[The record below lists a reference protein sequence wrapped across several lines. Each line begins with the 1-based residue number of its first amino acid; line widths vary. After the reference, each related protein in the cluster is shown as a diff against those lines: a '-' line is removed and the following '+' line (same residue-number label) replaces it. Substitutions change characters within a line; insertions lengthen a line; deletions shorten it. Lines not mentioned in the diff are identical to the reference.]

1 MALANIEKELASFY
15 GRYAEREGISM
26 ATAKKRVEKMDVE
39 AFSKKVKE
47 LIKSPTL
54 SKEAKEALRLY
65 NATMRINR
73 LELLKAEIGLELV
86 KTYQEEDDRLTQSL
100 NDAYI
105 NETRRQA
112 GILGDVGDVSGR
124 IASAINAEF
133 YNATYRERIWA
144 GEAVTRSKI
153 WPAVVNGFIRG
164 ASYQSIATDIRRTMD
179 VTTKEAMRLARTE
192 TVRVQTQAQF
202 DSIKANGWEWFEF
215 KAYGSKSCEECKRL
229 DGKRF
234 KLDEFT
240 PAENAPPLHPRCRCR
255 ILPWEDEETKSLL
268 NTLRDE
274 KGLDDIRVRGIINT
288 PEMFAKKQDG
298 RDGFKFISDRRF
310 NELTIEA
317 RKAGAI
323 IIRGGDEVERHL
335 EEMGASASNIDDVIL
350 FRKDVC
356 VSEVIEET
364 RHFKQNKIKLNND
377 NGEPLRSILNE
388 IEAKEYV
395 LRNATK
401 YRVPRIE
408 VEQLEKQVESYRK
421 QLFEELAKEK

>member
-1 MALANIEKELASFY
+1 MALANIEKELAAFY

-86 KTYQEEDDRLTQSL
+86 KTYQEEDDRLTQAL

-105 NETRRQA
+105 NETKRQA
-112 GILGDVGDVSGR
+112 GILGDVGDPSGR
-124 IASAINAEF
+124 IASVINAEF

-179 VTTKEAMRLARTE
+179 ITMKEAMRLARTE

-215 KAYGSKSCEECKRL
+215 KAYGFKSCEECKHL

-234 KLDEFT
+234 KVDEFT
-240 PAENAPPLHPRCRCR
+240 PAENAPPLHPKCRCR
-255 ILPWEDEETKSLL
+255 ILPWDGETDA
-268 NTLRDE
+268 TLA
-274 KGLDDIRVRGIINT
+274 DIARTKTTDSIDTDGI
-288 PEMFAKKQDG
+288 PF
-298 RDGFKFISDRRF
+298 
-310 NELTIEA
+310 
-317 RKAGAI
+317 
-323 IIRGGDEVERHL
+323 
-335 EEMGASASNIDDVIL
+335 
-350 FRKDVC
+350 
-356 VSEVIEET
+356 
-364 RHFKQNKIKLNND
+364 
-377 NGEPLRSILNE
+377 
-388 IEAKEYV
+388 
-395 LRNATK
+395 
-401 YRVPRIE
+401 
-408 VEQLEKQVESYRK
+408 
-421 QLFEELAKEK
+421 